1 MRINRFT
8 VHRDSQRVHSVIGVP
23 RTLNECLVRVE
34 HLLSPIF
41 IPPTS
46 SSHHFHHLR
55 RRRRRHHRHDD
66 DDAV

>member
-41 IPPTS
+41 ILPPLTTS
-46 SSHHFHHLR
+46 TTSAAAAAAITATTTTTLC
-55 RRRRRHHRHDD
+55 D
-66 DDAV
+66 

>member
-1 MRINRFT
+1 MIMRINRFT

-41 IPPTS
+41 ILPPPTTS
-46 SSHHFHHLR
+46 AITAAAITATTTTKLC
-55 RRRRRHHRHDD
+55 D
-66 DDAV
+66 

>member
-1 MRINRFT
+1 MIMRINRFT

-41 IPPTS
+41 ILPPPTTS
-46 SSHHFHHLR
+46 AIT
-55 RRRRRHHRHDD
+55 
-66 DDAV
+66 AVAITATTTTKLCD